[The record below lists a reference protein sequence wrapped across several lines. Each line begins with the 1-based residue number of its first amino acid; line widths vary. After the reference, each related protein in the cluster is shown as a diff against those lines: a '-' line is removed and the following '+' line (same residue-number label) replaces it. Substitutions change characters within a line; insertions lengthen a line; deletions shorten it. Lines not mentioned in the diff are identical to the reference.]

1 MIAQKT
7 RTNNGVATDD
17 EATVQAAVELLTS
30 KKAPTPQ
37 RWACEVCGMI
47 HTGSR
52 PTSCESCG
60 ASECFTDQFFSPQIF
75 NSRW

>member
-1 MIAQKT
+1 MIAQT
-7 RTNNGVATDD
+7 ARTNNGVVTDD

-30 KKAPTPQ
+30 KKAPTAQ
-37 RWACEVCGMI
+37 RWACEVCGML

-60 ASECFTDQFFSPQIF
+60 ATTSFTHEFYSPRTL